1 MLGLSLDGSSKM
13 RKSYEDVLNERDD
26 DEHFV
31 GSKEEKELTR
41 KVNDEKSGEEEE
53 EEKKKKMKVNEIS
66 DSDVHEKKE
75 EVREE
80 ESIQVLWDEM
90 EMAMALLEDLEAE
103 PQIGNLETNKSPS
116 NSCEHDTILDEEI
129 GVYCKRCDKV
139 ITEIRHIT
147 QLVVDR
153 YPNE

>member
-1 MLGLSLDGSSKM
+1 MMLGLSLDGSSKM

-80 ESIQVLWDEM
+80 QSIQVLWDEM

-103 PQIGNLETNKSPS
+103 PQ
-116 NSCEHDTILDEEI
+116 
-129 GVYCKRCDKV
+129 V
-139 ITEIRHIT
+139 IF
-147 QLVVDR
+147 
-153 YPNE
+153 

>member
-1 MLGLSLDGSSKM
+1 MMLGLSLDGSSKK

-80 ESIQVLWDEM
+80 QSIQVLWDEM

-103 PQIGNLETNKSPS
+103 PQ
-116 NSCEHDTILDEEI
+116 
-129 GVYCKRCDKV
+129 V
-139 ITEIRHIT
+139 IF
-147 QLVVDR
+147 
-153 YPNE
+153 

>member
-1 MLGLSLDGSSKM
+1 MMLGLSLDGSSKM

-31 GSKEEKELTR
+31 GSKEEKEFTR
-41 KVNDEKSGEEEE
+41 KVNDEKSGEEE

-103 PQIGNLETNKSPS
+103 PQ
-116 NSCEHDTILDEEI
+116 
-129 GVYCKRCDKV
+129 V
-139 ITEIRHIT
+139 IF
-147 QLVVDR
+147 
-153 YPNE
+153 